1 MEDSR
6 DMLLRAEP
14 AKDVRLYA
22 LFPFFRRRY
31 ETMLAQ
37 SMASLAQNRWYMVRP
52 LSIAGALAA
61 CPYGSVYLYVIWLVV
76 HGQLSVG
83 ALALFGGAATLLQA
97 QMLSLSFFAGLLPI
111 HLNFLPSLLRVI
123 EAPPDLPA
131 AQHPRPAPEQICQG
145 IVFEQVS
152 FTYPRQTMQVLHDV
166 SFRLAP
172 DECVALVGHNGA
184 GKTTMVK
191 LLLRLYDPTG
201 GRILLDGVDLRE
213 YDLSELRRKMGAIFQ
228 DFGRYELTAGKN
240 IRLGRAQ
247 HPRNPPPPPDP
258 LSQHHSPSPLVSP
271 PQRPH
276 N

>member
-37 SMASLAQNRWYMVRP
+37 SMASLAQSRWHMVRSMS
-52 LSIAGALAA
+52 LAGTLAA
-61 CPYGSVYLYVIWLVV
+61 CASGSVYLYVIWLVV

-83 ALALFGGAATLLQA
+83 ALALYGGAATLLQA

-111 HLNFLPSLLRVI
+111 HLNFLPSLLRGI
-123 EAPPDLPA
+123 EAPPDLPIVR
-131 AQHPRPAPEQICQG
+131 QPRPAPEQIRQR
-145 IVFEQVS
+145 IVFEEVS
-152 FTYPRQTMQVLHDV
+152 FAHPRQTMQVLRDV

-172 DECVALVGHNGA
+172 GECVALVGHNGT

-201 GRILLDGVDLRE
+201 GRILLHWVDLRE
-213 YDLSELRRKMGAIFQ
+213 YDLGDLRRKNAPFFR
-228 DFGRYELTAGKN
+228 DFGPYK
-240 IRLGRAQ
+240 
-247 HPRNPPPPPDP
+247 PPPGGDIGLGLLRPPCN
-258 LSQHHSPSPLVSP
+258 H
-271 PQRPH
+271 
-276 N
+276 